1 MLSCA
6 DCLLKS
12 MTNWH
17 DPALQE
23 AEDVAHVKFVHVMG
37 GLFIWEFL
45 LNLDFEYSI
54 MSGRRKFT
62 RTSLIYIASRWF
74 TLLLIIVEFLGFD
87 SSQRIDCQ
95 AQVSTLF
102 TFGTLAYLSASAL
115 IILRIYALWERQK
128 VVVAVVSVIW
138 LANAVSY
145 VYTIATTYAHRV
157 DGICVTFNPL
167 RNRIYIFSTF
177 ISDLAFLAFTLTGV
191 LRWKTSRQ
199 KDGIW
204 WLLYTQ
210 GLVWVV
216 AFTLAEVPPVVFIIL
231 NLNNSMNR
239 MFPFPGLILMTVA
252 ASRMY
257 LGLVNSAAFHSPPVS
272 ASGAKGQSTEK
283 RIEFAS
289 VPDSSHP
296 TEGTGGTGGRGF
308 TGRSYT
314 STGDAAYVELG
325 THRDEKPFGGETV

>member
-1 MLSCA
+1 MLWSSGA
-6 DCLLKS
+6 S
-12 MTNWH
+12 SWSQV
-17 DPALQE
+17 ALQ
-23 AEDVAHVKFVHVMG
+23 
-37 GLFIWEFL
+37 
-45 LNLDFEYSI
+45 
-54 MSGRRKFT
+54 
-62 RTSLIYIASRWF
+62 
-74 TLLLIIVEFLGFD
+74 
-87 SSQRIDCQ
+87 
-95 AQVSTLF
+95 

-115 IILRIYALWERQK
+115 IVLRIYALWERQK